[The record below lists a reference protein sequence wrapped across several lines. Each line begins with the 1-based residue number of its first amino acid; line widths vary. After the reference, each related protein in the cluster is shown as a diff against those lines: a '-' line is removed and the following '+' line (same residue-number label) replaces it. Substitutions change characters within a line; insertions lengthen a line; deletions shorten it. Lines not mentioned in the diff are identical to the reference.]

1 MDPRTEAILK
11 DYRKQVEKIARSSYL
26 QTLALKREIE
36 LSKINPE
43 DQMQIVL
50 HCINLLTG
58 RETPKTEPEK
68 KS

>member
-58 RETPKTEPEK
+58 HETPKTEPEK